1 MSDSREEF
9 EKFYIQYTGYQ
20 EGTSFEEASKYD
32 ENEPDELWEFWQ
44 ASRQAVS
51 VPDNWRKAAEGAI
64 DFADSGIAE
73 HYQQTALAHIRGL
86 AGLILSAQV
95 EPREHEPSVTEV
107 LPTNCRERLRKEGKK
122 YPRSGCFS
130 CGNSWLHSG
139 CPNMGGGL

>member
-1 MSDSREEF
+1 MDSREAFDKIERQF
-9 EKFYIQYTGYQ
+9 TSANSVDVERSTVLRADWELAKQYMT
-20 EGTSFEEASKYD
+20 E
-32 ENEPDELWEFWQ
+32 Q

-51 VPDNWRKAAEGAI
+51 LPDNWRKAAEGAI

>member
-1 MSDSREEF
+1 MDRRAKFEQAVKDKWSDSFLFGRDTDGD
-9 EKFYIQYTGYQ
+9 YAD
-20 EGTSFEEASKYD
+20 EAVNYMW
-32 ENEPDELWEFWQ
+32 LGWQ

-51 VPDNWRKAAEGAI
+51 LPDNWRKAAEGAI